1 MAVSKPLLDIG
12 PVLVYYEFLI
22 YLWRAKMKRL
32 SHLTVLMLASL
43 LASLTLA
50 CNLCGL
56 SLPGGDSPPKHFEN
70 DEFSFD
76 YPGDWQ
82 TFSEMWSTWGPSHDK
97 TLDAEEL
104 VGMAL
109 SGYSRS
115 FRLERKDL
123 PPDSTLK
130 EVYEQSYQNSWI
142 REYVEENTISEGT
155 TTVDGVTAY
164 EKVYKRPHG
173 EPWYT
178 MREIWLEKDGRIY
191 ILSCWAYPNA
201 FDEAQEDFNLI
212 IESFHV
218 K

>member
-1 MAVSKPLLDIG
+1 MDS
-12 PVLVYYEFLI
+12 VLGYYEFLI
-22 YLWRAKMKRL
+22 YGWRVKMKRL
-32 SHLTVLMLASL
+32 SGVTILLLASL
-43 LASLTLA
+43 LATLTLA
-50 CNLCGL
+50 FSLCGL
-56 SLPGGDSPPKHFEN
+56 PGLFGRGDESTSKHFEN

-123 PPDSTLK
+123 SPDSTLK

-178 MREIWLEKDGRIY
+178 MREIWLEKDGRSY